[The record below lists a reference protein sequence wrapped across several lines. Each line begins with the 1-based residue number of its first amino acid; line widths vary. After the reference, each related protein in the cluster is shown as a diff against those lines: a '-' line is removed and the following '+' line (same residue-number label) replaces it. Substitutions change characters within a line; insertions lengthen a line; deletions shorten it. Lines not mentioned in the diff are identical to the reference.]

1 MGDIDS
7 DIILNFWP
15 ASLFAQ
21 VGASSANEE
30 DESASQQRGSF
41 YMACKHFYHI
51 DRAHNFHVFSRKQN
65 ALRNMAMKGRKVK
78 EHFAWLWRCAFDATH
93 GRLSAKKPF
102 LTTPCDMKLPA
113 KQPIKVTCDEAAAA
127 TA

>member
-1 MGDIDS
+1 MVCKHLQKNCVEPITLTGHTIS
-7 DIILNFWP
+7 M
-15 ASLFAQ
+15 
-21 VGASSANEE
+21 SSAANTHGYELE
-30 DESASQQRGSF
+30 KKKEQWAF
-41 YMACKHFYHI
+41 CCK
-51 DRAHNFHVFSRKQN
+51 DNTPNSWSSGN

-78 EHFAWLWRCAFDATH
+78 EPFAWLWRCAFDATH

-102 LTTPCDMKLPA
+102 LTTTCDMKLPA